1 MRHITAFFFFMTTL
15 VGPVWSQQHGHE
27 DHAVDS
33 TVTKVEAPK
42 VFLDKSPR
50 IVAYQLK
57 RLDNQ
62 RLLMVQRKTDDAKY
76 IPVYDSILSRI
87 GMSPQFR
94 QEALKALVTLQK
106 SNPVTVLM
114 NAIGKLDA
122 EDREENRTAKQLAV
136 MLLGLNQAPLKEHSN
151 ILWEAIKVDDDLSPS
166 IAAAAL
172 LMSNQSE
179 TDLGKLTGG
188 QSGQLAF
195 LKAITLIPDAKQRSP
210 FRQRV
215 LGLLDRSG
223 NQQIKNAAITA
234 IGSLT
239 NNQAESFVLLGP
251 LITDDS
257 LRASTVRSMLKIPI
271 KERDSETSMQVTR
284 FLVDLA
290 EKTPAA
296 ERTSPTFV
304 DAMQLA
310 DQLMAIIP
318 SDQARIFRQRL
329 SAVTVRVV
337 RIKTVEEEMRYDI
350 PYFVV
355 EAGKSVQIV
364 LENHDL
370 MPHNLVITVPEA
382 LKEVAQLGLQV
393 GPNNGWNGM
402 PYVPE
407 SDKVLHATQMVP
419 SDQQITLTFDAPTEP
434 GEYPY
439 VCTFPQ
445 HWYRMYGVMVV
456 VNDLDAW
463 LKNPVEPANPIGSNR
478 SFVQAWK
485 VDELK
490 DDLDSG
496 MRDRSPEIG
505 KRLFAEAS
513 CAGCHKVQGEG
524 GVIGPELT
532 DVFTRWKGDRVGVL
546 REVLDPSHKVD
557 AKYVMQRIL
566 TADGRTVTGVLLA
579 EDDDKVTLLSNPEA
593 KEPTV
598 IAQDDIEAMVPS
610 SVSMMPKALMDQY
623 TKDELFEVM
632 AYLESVAPASKP

>member
-106 SNPVTVLM
+106 SKPVTVLM

-215 LGLLDRSG
+215 LGLLDKSG

-257 LRASTVRSMLKIPI
+257 LRVSTVRSMLKIPI

-310 DQLMAIIP
+310 DQLLAIIP

-407 SDKVLHATQMVP
+407 SDKVLHATQMVL

>member
-1 MRHITAFFFFMTTL
+1 MRYFALCSLLTTIL
-15 VGPVWSQQHGHE
+15 VVPIWGQDHDHG
-27 DHAVDS
+27 DDS
-33 TVTKVEAPK
+33 TTRKIRKVEAPK

-62 RLLMVQRKTDDAKY
+62 RLLMVERKTDDTKY
-76 IPVYDSILSRI
+76 IPVYEAILARV

-94 QEALKALVTLQK
+94 LESIHALAALQK
-106 SNPVTVLM
+106 SHPV
-114 NAIGKLDA
+114 AIILATIGELDA
-122 EDREENRTAKQLAV
+122 SNREEKRTAKQLAKI
-136 MLLGLNQAPLKEHSN
+136 LLGLKTEQLEAQANSL
-151 ILWEAIKVDDDLSPS
+151 LEAAQTDNLLAAS
-166 IAAAAL
+166 IATAAL
-172 LMSNQSE
+172 LIPGQSE
-179 TDLGKLTGG
+179 TEIDKLTDTP
-188 QSGQLAF
+188 SGQLAF
-195 LKAITLIPDAKQRSP
+195 LEAITMLPEASQRTT
-210 FRQRV
+210 FRPRV
-215 LGLLDRSG
+215 LRLLEISNN
-223 NQQIKNAAITA
+223 NQLSNAAIRTLSF
-234 IGSLT
+234 IP
-239 NNQAESFVLLGP
+239 AEPADTFSRLAP
-251 LITDDS
+251 LISNDK
-257 LRASTVRSMLKIPI
+257 LRAVTVRTLLTIPVKQREAGASLKV
-271 KERDSETSMQVTR
+271 TS

-290 EKTPAA
+290 EKTPA
-296 ERTSPTFV
+296 EKRTTAAFI

-310 DQLMAIIP
+310 DQLLAIVP
-318 SDQARIFRQRL
+318 SEQARSFRKRL
-329 SAVTVRVV
+329 NAVTVRVI

-350 PYFVV
+350 PYFAV

-393 GPNNGWNGM
+393 GPNKGWQNL

-407 SDKVLHATQMVP
+407 SDKVLHATPMVP
-419 SDQQITLTFDAPTEP
+419 ADQQNTLTFTAPTTP

-456 VNDLDAW
+456 VDDLDDW

-485 VDELK
+485 VDDLK
-490 DDLDSG
+490 DELESG
-496 MRDRSPEIG
+496 IRGRSPEIG

-513 CAGCHKVQGEG
+513 CAGCHKMQGQG
-524 GVIGPELT
+524 GAIGPELS
-532 DVFTRWKGDRVGVL
+532 DVFERWKGDRVGIL
-546 REVLDPSHKVD
+546 REVLEPSHKVD

-566 TADGRTVTGVLLA
+566 TVDGRTVTGVLLS

-598 IAQDDIEAMVPS
+598 ILQDDIEAMVPS

-623 TKDELFEVM
+623 TKDEVFEVL
-632 AYLESVAPASKP
+632 AYLESVTGETKP

>member
-215 LGLLDRSG
+215 LGLLDKSG

-257 LRASTVRSMLKIPI
+257 LRVSTVRSMLKIPI

-310 DQLMAIIP
+310 DQLLAIIP

-532 DVFTRWKGDRVGVL
+532 DVFTRWKGDRIGVL

>member
-215 LGLLDRSG
+215 LGLLDKSG

-257 LRASTVRSMLKIPI
+257 LRVSTVRSMLKIPI

-310 DQLMAIIP
+310 DQLLAIIP